1 MAKNKPQQ
9 RPAQT
14 ENHPVRQQNRPASEQ
29 IERELA
35 RVEEK
40 RRFRTVMRNT
50 LAVLAS
56 VAAIAVL
63 ISTFLLPVMRVY
75 SNAMTPTIS
84 ENEILIA
91 VKTKDIRRGDII
103 AFYYNNRILIRRV
116 IAMPGETVSIDDS
129 GTVYVNEGIIGE
141 PYVAERALG
150 NSDIEYPYRVP
161 DDALFVLGDNRTA
174 SVDSRN
180 TVVGCITQDQMVG
193 KLLVCIWPFP
203 SIRLIENTLLPP
215 V

>member
-1 MAKNKPQQ
+1 MAKNKPQH
-9 RPAQT
+9 RPA
-14 ENHPVRQQNRPASEQ
+14 HPQERPARRQNRPASEQ

-35 RVEEK
+35 RVGEK
-40 RRFRTVMRNT
+40 RRFRNVMRNT

-75 SNAMTPTIS
+75 SNSMTPTIS
-84 ENEILIA
+84 EGEILVS

-116 IAMPGETVSIDDS
+116 IAMPGETVSIDEYGS
-129 GTVYVNEGIIGE
+129 VYVNERIVGE
-141 PYVAERALG
+141 PYVSDRSLG

-161 DDALFVLGDNRTA
+161 DDGLFVLGDNRTA

-180 TVVGCITQDQMVG
+180 SVVGCVTQDQMVG
-193 KLLVCIWPFP
+193 KILVSIWPFA
-203 SIRLIENTLLPP
+203 SIRVIQNTMLPP